1 MTPHLSALLAAFDSL
16 GVESVSVRVW
26 PHGAKP
32 EHIVTIDA
40 GDRVAEVAAKFGA
53 PPPTDKLDG
62 TKTWLS
68 SRLERDGL
76 VITIIGAWRELR
88 AA

>member
-1 MTPHLSALLAAFDSL
+1 MTSHLPALLAAFDSL

-26 PHGAKP
+26 PHNASP

-40 GDRVAEVAAKFGA
+40 GDRVAEVAAAFGA
-53 PPPTDKLDG
+53 PPPVDKLDG

-68 SRLERDGL
+68 SRVERDGL
-76 VITIIGAWRELR
+76 VITIIGAWRQLR